1 MPVPITT
8 MANSGAGADANTGA
22 DAGAEAN
29 ARAKANAGPAA
40 PSNTV
45 ANTRAARYS
54 LLTVELPGQEITTA
68 GVLLEDP
75 AADRV
80 HIRLRRDWERLTPD
94 EAEVLAELEDH
105 LLAQAAEEGAAKFFA
120 RLEDTLS
127 NTIRVS
133 DRREAM
139 VEDFPR
145 ALARLYRQHVR
156 SEAQPFVTHLP
167 RYSLAVAAGPFLENQ
182 VIETGVIE
190 TGVIEGGASED
201 QVWEEAPAGL
211 RLTRE
216 MFVAEIV
223 GHSMEP
229 LIPDGSLC
237 VFRRGVTG
245 SRQGRLVLVEALG
258 EAGVDRYTVK
268 RYRSEKRQ
276 NDAGEWAHQRIRLEP
291 LNPAFEAWDLD
302 PQEDRYRI
310 LAEFVAVL

>member
-1 MPVPITT
+1 MPLPITIK
-8 MANSGAGADANTGA
+8 A
-22 DAGAEAN
+22 DAGT
-29 ARAKANAGPAA
+29 AR
-40 PSNTV
+40 NTHV
-45 ANTRAARYS
+45 ARYS
-54 LLTVELPGQEITTA
+54 LLTVELPAQGVITA

-75 AADRV
+75 ATDGV
-80 HIRLRRDWERLTPD
+80 YLRLRRDWERIDAD

-105 LLAQAAEEGAAKFFA
+105 LRAQAAEEGAAKFFA
-120 RLEDTLS
+120 RLEDVLS
-127 NTIRVS
+127 NTVRVS

-145 ALARLYRQHVR
+145 ALARLYREHVR

-167 RYSLAVAAGPFLENQ
+167 RYSLAVAAGPFLENR
-182 VIETGVIE
+182 VIEE
-190 TGVIEGGASED
+190 ASED

-258 EAGVDRYTVK
+258 EAGSDRYTVK

-276 NDAGEWAHQRIRLEP
+276 NEAGEWAHERIRLEP

-302 PQEDRYRI
+302 PQEERYRI
-310 LAEFVAVL
+310 LAEFVEVL

>member
-1 MPVPITT
+1 MPVPIT
-8 MANSGAGADANTGA
+8 NIADAKRA
-22 DAGAEAN
+22 DASMVAN
-29 ARAKANAGPAA
+29 ASQA
-40 PSNTV
+40 V
-45 ANTRAARYS
+45 NTRAARYS
-54 LLTVELPGQEITTA
+54 LLMVELPGREVITS

-75 AADRV
+75 ASDQV
-80 HIRLRRDWERLTPD
+80 HIRLRRDWERLAPE
-94 EAEVLAELEDH
+94 EAEVLAELESD
-105 LLAQAAEEGAAKFFA
+105 LLAQAAAEGAAKFFA

-145 ALARLYRQHVR
+145 ALARLYREHVR

-167 RYSLAVAAGPFLENQ
+167 RYSLAVAAGPFLEN
-182 VIETGVIE
+182 GVIE
-190 TGVIEGGASED
+190 EASED
-201 QVWEEAPAGL
+201 QAWEEAPAGL

-258 EAGVDRYTVK
+258 EAGGDRYTVK

-276 NDAGEWAHQRIRLEP
+276 NDAGEWAHERIRLEP

-302 PQEDRYRI
+302 SQEDRYRI
-310 LAEFVAVL
+310 LAEFVEVL

>member
-1 MPVPITT
+1 VKERFMPVPITT
-8 MANSGAGADANTGA
+8 IANAETGAGPKTEADAS
-22 DAGAEAN
+22 AGAN
-29 ARAKANAGPAA
+29 K
-40 PSNTV
+40 STV
-45 ANTRAARYS
+45 ANTHAARYS
-54 LLTVELPGQEITTA
+54 LLVVELPGQEIITA

-75 AADRV
+75 ATDRV
-80 HIRLRRDWERLTPD
+80 HIRLRRDWERIDPD
-94 EAEVLAELEDH
+94 EAEVLAFLEDD
-105 LLAQAAEEGAAKFFA
+105 LVARADEEGAAKFFA

-127 NTIRVS
+127 NTVRVS
-133 DRREAM
+133 DRRETI
-139 VEDFPR
+139 VEDYPR
-145 ALARLYRQHVR
+145 ALARLYREHVR

-167 RYSLAVAAGPFLENQ
+167 RYSLAVAAGPFLENPA
-182 VIETGVIE
+182 IHEAI
-190 TGVIEGGASED
+190 ED
-201 QVWEEAPAGL
+201 QAWEEAPAGL

-258 EAGVDRYTVK
+258 EAGSDRYTVK

-276 NDAGEWAHQRIRLEP
+276 NDTGEWAHERISLEP
-291 LNPAFEAWDLD
+291 VNPAFEAWDLD

-310 LAEFVAVL
+310 LAEFVQVL

>member
-1 MPVPITT
+1 MPLPITS
-8 MANSGAGADANTGA
+8 AADSKAPTRTSA
-22 DAGAEAN
+22 STL
-29 ARAKANAGPAA
+29 AKNP
-40 PSNTV
+40 TL

-54 LLTVELPGQEITTA
+54 LLMVELPGRESVTA

-75 AADRV
+75 AIDRV
-80 HIRLRRDWERLTPD
+80 YIRLRRDWERLAPED
-94 EAEVLAELEDH
+94 AEVLAELEDD
-105 LLAQAAEEGAAKFFA
+105 LSAKAAEEGAAKFFA

-133 DRREAM
+133 DRREAI

-145 ALARLYRQHVR
+145 ALARLYREHVQ
-156 SEAQPFVTHLP
+156 SEVQPFVTHLP
-167 RYSLAVAAGPFLENQ
+167 RYSLAVAAGPFLENR
-182 VIETGVIE
+182 VIEE
-190 TGVIEGGASED
+190 EA
-201 QVWEEAPAGL
+201 WEEAPAGL

-216 MFVAEIV
+216 MFLAEIV

-237 VFRRGVTG
+237 VFRRNVTG
-245 SRQGRLVLVEALG
+245 SRQGRLVLVEASNETG
-258 EAGVDRYTVK
+258 NDRYTVK

-276 NDAGEWAHQRIRLEP
+276 NDAGEWFHERISLEP

-310 LAEFVAVL
+310 LAEFVQVVE

>member
-1 MPVPITT
+1 MPVPVTT
-8 MANSGAGADANTGA
+8 IADP
-22 DAGAEAN
+22 N
-29 ARAKANAGPAA
+29 AAM
-40 PSNTV
+40 
-45 ANTRAARYS
+45 NTRAARYS
-54 LLTVELPGQEITTA
+54 VLTVALPGRGNVSV

-75 AADRV
+75 ATDQV
-80 HIRLRRDWERLTPD
+80 HIRLRRDWQRIDPD
-94 EAEVLAELEDH
+94 EAEVLEFLEDD
-105 LLAQAAEEGAAKFFA
+105 LRAQAAELGAAKFFEG
-120 RLEDTLS
+120 LEDTLS
-127 NTIRVS
+127 NTLRVS

-145 ALARLYRQHVR
+145 ALARLYREHVR
-156 SEAQPFVTHLP
+156 AEAQPFVTHLP
-167 RYSLAVAAGPFLENQ
+167 RYALAVAAGAFLENS
-182 VIETGVIE
+182 VIEE
-190 TGVIEGGASED
+190 SSED
-201 QVWEEAPAGL
+201 QAWEEAPTGL

-258 EAGVDRYTVK
+258 EASDRYTVK

-276 NDAGEWAHQRIRLEP
+276 NEAGEWAHERIRLEP

-310 LAEFVAVL
+310 LAEFVQVL

>member
-8 MANSGAGADANTGA
+8 A
-22 DAGAEAN
+22 
-29 ARAKANAGPAA
+29 PAA
-40 PSNTV
+40 NPAATSG
-45 ANTRAARYS
+45 ARYS
-54 LLTVELPGQEITTA
+54 LLTVELPGREVLIA

-75 AADRV
+75 ATGQV
-80 HIRLRRDWERLTPD
+80 HIRLRRDWQSIDPD
-94 EAEVLAELEDH
+94 EAEVLAFLEND
-105 LLAQAAEEGAAKFFA
+105 LLAHAAQEGAAKFFA

-133 DRREAM
+133 DRRQAM

-145 ALARLYRQHVR
+145 ALARLYRQHVH
-156 SEAQPFVTHLP
+156 SQPQPFVTHLP
-167 RYSLAVAAGPFLENQ
+167 RYSLAVAAGPFLENP
-182 VIETGVIE
+182 VIETGS
-190 TGVIEGGASED
+190 TQD
-201 QVWEEAPAGL
+201 QAWEEAPAGL

-229 LIPDGSLC
+229 LIPDASLC

-258 EAGVDRYTVK
+258 EAGNDRYTVK

-276 NDAGEWAHQRIRLEP
+276 NAAGEWAHERIRLEP

-302 PQEDRYRI
+302 PEEDRYRI
-310 LAEFVAVL
+310 LAEFVALL

>member
-1 MPVPITT
+1 MPVPIT
-8 MANSGAGADANTGA
+8 NIADARAMEDAHTGA
-22 DAGAEAN
+22 NANAAAEAN
-29 ARAKANAGPAA
+29 AGSDA
-40 PSNTV
+40 STVVNTG
-45 ANTRAARYS
+45 AARYS
-54 LLTVELPGQEITTA
+54 LLMVELPGQEAITA

-75 AADRV
+75 ATDRV
-80 HIRLRRDWERLTPD
+80 HIRLRRDWERIDPG
-94 EAEVLAELEDH
+94 EAEVLAFLEDD
-105 LLAQAAEEGAAKFFA
+105 LLARAAEEGAAKFFA

-133 DRREAM
+133 DRRAAM

-145 ALARLYRQHVR
+145 ALARLYREHVR
-156 SEAQPFVTHLP
+156 SEPQPFITHLP
-167 RYSLAVAAGPFLENQ
+167 RYSLAVAAGPFLENP
-182 VIETGVIE
+182 VIEQAVIE
-190 TGVIEGGASED
+190 DTSED
-201 QVWEEAPAGL
+201 QVWEEAPVGL

-216 MFVAEIV
+216 MFVAEIM

-258 EAGVDRYTVK
+258 DAGNDRYTVK

-276 NDAGEWAHQRIRLEP
+276 DEVGKWTHERIRLEP